1 MMGNFETVL
10 LSLAY
15 FMGPFLYGLIKYVK
29 GNPNFAMSHDM
40 TLYRYINCSKLD
52 LHLYKINK
60 GHINSFP
67 SITSTSS
74 EDAGFTPT
82 GYGSD
87 NSDEMIAI
95 RLIIKYRHEY
105 GDKSPGIIVEN
116 KNGKNGECL
125 SCYHSEHEMVLFSFH
140 FFEN

>member
-1 MMGNFETVL
+1 MIW
-10 LSLAY
+10 
-15 FMGPFLYGLIKYVK
+15 LYTDILI
-29 GNPNFAMSHDM
+29 AQ
-40 TLYRYINCSKLD
+40 KLD

-87 NSDEMIAI
+87 NSDEMISI

-105 GDKSPGIIVEN
+105 GNKSPGIIVEN
-116 KNGKNGECL
+116 KNG
-125 SCYHSEHEMVLFSFH
+125 
-140 FFEN
+140 